1 MAVYLS
7 KVNLKCGNYNLTG
20 YAAFFNLV
28 QTPELLIPHYLAPLL
43 SILSWSIGF
52 HIKFSD

>member
-28 QTPELLIPHYLAPLL
+28 QTPELVMCGTKSLPKAVLTERDRTIYTTR
-43 SILSWSIGF
+43 
-52 HIKFSD
+52 